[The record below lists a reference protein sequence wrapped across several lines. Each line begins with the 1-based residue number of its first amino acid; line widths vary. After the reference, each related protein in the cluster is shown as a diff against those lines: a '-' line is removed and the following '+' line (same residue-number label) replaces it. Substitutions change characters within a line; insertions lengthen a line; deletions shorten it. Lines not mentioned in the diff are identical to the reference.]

1 MMENPKS
8 PHPVGTAG
16 CPIDAPCRPAFT
28 RPRPDIQIGPMHNHH
43 TMVMNQIDIDK
54 AKAIA
59 SNKGI
64 KPGKVKGIDGVQFT
78 KGTNPRLDVIT
89 WEDFESIL
97 GRRGLAVYEYGGW
110 MKIMKAA

>member
-1 MMENPKS
+1 M
-8 PHPVGTAG
+8 
-16 CPIDAPCRPAFT
+16 R
-28 RPRPDIQIGPMHNHH
+28 NHH
-43 TMVMNQIDIDK
+43 TMVMNQIDMSK

-78 KGTNPRLDVIT
+78 KGTNPRLDVIS

-97 GRRGLAVYEYGGW
+97 GRKGLAVYEYGGW
-110 MKIMKAA
+110 LKIMKAA